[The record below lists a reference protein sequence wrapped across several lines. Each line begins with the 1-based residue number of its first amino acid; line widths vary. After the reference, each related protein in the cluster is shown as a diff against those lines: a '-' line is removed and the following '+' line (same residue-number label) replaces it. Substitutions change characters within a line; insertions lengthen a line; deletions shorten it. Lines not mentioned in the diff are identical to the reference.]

1 MTIDRPIVTIVC
13 RRSSPGM
20 RRKISTCIS
29 EPDDRRGERIPPP
42 TASSHEPVR
51 SATKKP
57 T

>member
-20 RRKISTCIS
+20 RRKISSCIAS
-29 EPDDRRGERIPPP
+29 PTTAAARNPAA
-42 TASSHEPVR
+42 TASSHDPVR